1 MSLSEEDIKRI
12 ANEVYELQK
21 RDKQF
26 TVKKPVY
33 SKEWIK
39 LSKEI
44 DA

>member
-26 TVKKPVY
+26 TVKNQYIAKNG
-33 SKEWIK
+33 S
-39 LSKEI
+39 S
-44 DA
+44 

>member
-26 TVKKPVY
+26 AVKNQYIAKNG
-33 SKEWIK
+33 S
-39 LSKEI
+39 S
-44 DA
+44 